1 MTHMSK
7 KIYIMTYF
15 LILTASFSSFC
26 AQKNSFVSR
35 EIDLSQ
41 EKPSQISVLGGNVLC
56 QPVRTS
62 YGYIA
67 AGDSKQ
73 IYGFSPEGK
82 LLWQRSFF
90 GRLKP
95 FITAGPADMVY
106 AVTDDS
112 RLGMMNSSGLVLW
125 KKKVSFSI
133 EDAPLC
139 GAEGRVFVRGKNNL
153 ACYGLKGIRRWTIS
167 TELQDISIP
176 LVSLNDGSLLVF
188 LSRKDSGKSVAK
200 RIDAFGTEKEEITFT
215 GTVMQAVQC
224 AEGAVLSFSD
234 GSIGLCSAN
243 EKGAYSRW
251 TCRADD
257 SGFSSAARLLIDPVS
272 GLLAAAGSKSV
283 SYVDVKT
290 GKQSSSFPI
299 KTGAADALYMAH
311 TAQGL
316 VLSSGTN
323 AACYQ
328 KDGTVAWS
336 TRFNPQKKWK
346 FVYASDSG
354 HLVFCMSDWILEVY
368 QMKLNFSSIK
378 NSFRE
383 MQVQSLPYSQSAVKS
398 SGFSG
403 NNITEQM
410 AAQMKAGFE
419 SGGFG
424 ENEESWTSLL
434 KDELNALYSDWTQG
448 ESAYQRELP
457 YFKTDIAYCRLL
469 LELEGLSGI
478 SFGRSQLVTLIRRTD
493 DYSLLIPLIQTAAAV
508 SFDPDG
514 SFLSSLEYVLKT
526 KAGKKDTVLLE
537 RIADATYEICRFMGR
552 PAFFR
557 KGHEILNYMLYPQFD
572 RETKE
577 YALKMLNKVIE
588 AEL

>member
-1 MTHMSK
+1 MTRKSEK
-7 KIYIMTYF
+7 SYI
-15 LILTASFSSFC
+15 LILILNTIAAISAFS
-26 AQKNSFVSR
+26 QKNAFVSR
-35 EIDLSQ
+35 EIDLAQ
-41 EKPSQISVLGGNVLC
+41 EKLAQISVLGGNVLC

-67 AGDSKQ
+67 AGDAKQ

-112 RLGMMNSSGLVLW
+112 RIGMMNSSGLILW
-125 KKKVSFSI
+125 KKKASFTI

-139 GAEGRVFVRGKNNL
+139 GAEGRVFVRGKNNIS
-153 ACYGLKGIRRWTIS
+153 CYGLKGIRRWTIS

-176 LVSLNDGSLLVF
+176 LVPLNDGSLLVF
-188 LSRKDSGKSVAK
+188 LSRTDGGKSVAK
-200 RIDAFGTEKEEITFT
+200 RIDVFGTEKEEITFT
-215 GTVMQAVQC
+215 GTVSQAAQC

-234 GSIGLCSAN
+234 GSIGLCAAN

-251 TCRADD
+251 TC
-257 SGFSSAARLLIDPVS
+257 SSSAPGGAARLLCDPVS
-272 GLLAAAGSKSV
+272 GLMAAIGKDRV
-283 SYVDVKT
+283 SYIDVKT
-290 GKQSSSFPI
+290 GKEISSFPV
-299 KTGAADALYMAH
+299 KTGAADSLYMAH

-316 VLSSGTN
+316 VLASKTD

-328 KDGTVAWS
+328 KDGTAAWS
-336 TRFNPQKKWK
+336 ARFNPQKRWK

-378 NSFRE
+378 NAFRE
-383 MQVQSLPYSQSAVKS
+383 QEVKSLPYSESAVKS
-398 SGFSG
+398 SVFSG
-403 NNITEQM
+403 NNITEQL
-410 AAQMKAGFE
+410 ASQMKAGFE

-424 ENEESWTSLL
+424 EYEEAWMSLL
-434 KDELNALYSDWTQG
+434 KGELDQMYSDWTQG
-448 ESAYQRELP
+448 ESAYQREIP
-457 YFKTDIAYCRLL
+457 WFKANIPYCRLL
-469 LELEGLSGI
+469 LELESLSGV
-478 SFGRSQLVTLIRRTD
+478 SFGRSRLATLIRRTED
-493 DYSLLIPLIQTAAAV
+493 PSLLIPLIQAAAEI

-514 SFLSSLEYVLKT
+514 TFLSSIEYVLKT
-526 KAGKKDTVLLE
+526 KAGKNDKVLLE

-572 RETKE
+572 KETKE
-577 YALKMLNKVIE
+577 YALLMLNRVIE